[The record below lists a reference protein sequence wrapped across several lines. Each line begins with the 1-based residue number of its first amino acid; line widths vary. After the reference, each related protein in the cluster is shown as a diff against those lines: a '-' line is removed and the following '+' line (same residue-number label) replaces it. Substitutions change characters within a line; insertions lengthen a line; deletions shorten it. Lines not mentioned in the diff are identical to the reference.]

1 MDRTDYKI
9 ILTENIIKCAD
20 VILVLFLL
28 ISVREYFHQ
37 GQIPNADAFLRVE
50 FSLWDFVK
58 FLIIAFFWNRVFFFM
73 RLNQIRTA
81 ENEKNT
87 ELPLRIILAVT
98 MSAMAVL
105 LCAELTDLIDVS
117 TAFALVFWAL
127 ALTVFLP
134 YRLCLSSLIRMRQ
147 KRRPKQL
154 LAIIAGMNIRSISLS
169 ETLTRPGS
177 GYRFLGF
184 VDDIPEEDIGDEMK
198 NYDMKEVLSLL
209 CSLKEFEDYVSK
221 NPVDEVFITLPLR
234 SYYDEI
240 SRLIKICT
248 TQGIRTRMINDL
260 FDFQISAP
268 GISEEEM
275 SASFID
281 YDVINRSA
289 LQHDLKR
296 IFDILVSLTAL
307 TVLAPVFLAVALVIY
322 FDDGWPVFFSQ
333 ERIGLNKRRFKMFKF
348 RSMVRNAEKLQAQ
361 LEAMNE
367 VKGAAFKI
375 TNDPRITKSGNFLR
389 KTSLDEIPQF
399 ANVLLGTMSIIGPR
413 PLPIRDF
420 EQFYKNTHR
429 RRFSVKPGI
438 TGLWQ
443 ISGRSETDFEEWMNL
458 DLQYIDNWN
467 LYLDIKILLKT
478 IPVVLMGK
486 GAK

>member
-1 MDRTDYKI
+1 MDRNNYKI
-9 ILTENIIKCAD
+9 ILTENILKCAD
-20 VILVLFLL
+20 AVLLLFLL
-28 ISVREYFHQ
+28 LSVREYFQQ
-37 GQIPNADAFLRVE
+37 GQIPDADTFMRTE

-58 FLIIAFFWNRVFFFM
+58 FLLAAFLWNRVFSFM
-73 RLNQIRTA
+73 RLSSLREMVKEKRTEQSVRILLSVTLGTAAALLWVQIANLA
-81 ENEKNT
+81 EVST
-87 ELPLRIILAVT
+87 GF
-98 MSAMAVL
+98 VL
-105 LCAELTDLIDVS
+105 L
-117 TAFALVFWAL
+117 FWAGAVIL
-127 ALTVFLP
+127 FLP
-134 YRLCLSSLIRMRQ
+134 CRLGVAEMTALRK
-147 KRRPKQL
+147 KRRPDL
-154 LAIIAGMNIRSISLS
+154 RLAIIVGMNIRSISLS
-169 ETLTRPGS
+169 ATLTRPGS

-184 VDDIPEEDIGDEMK
+184 ADNIPEEEVGEEIK
-198 NYDMKEVLSLL
+198 RHDMKKVLSLL
-209 CSLKEFEDYVSK
+209 CSLDEFEDYVSK

-234 SYYDEI
+234 SYYDETARI
-240 SRLIKICT
+240 IKVCT

-260 FDFQISAP
+260 FDFQISTP
-268 GISEEEM
+268 GISEEDR

-296 IFDILVSLTAL
+296 IFDILVSLAAL
-307 TVLAPVFLAVALVIY
+307 LLLAPVFLIVALLIY
-322 FDDGWPVFFSQ
+322 FDDGLPIFFAQ
-333 ERIGLNKRRFKMFKF
+333 ERIGLNKRRFRMFKF
-348 RSMVRNAEKLQAQ
+348 RTMVRDAEKLQAQ
-361 LEAMNE
+361 LETLNE
-367 VKGAAFKI
+367 VRGAAFKI
-375 TNDPRITKSGNFLR
+375 TNDPRILKSGTFLR
-389 KTSLDEIPQF
+389 KSSLDEIPQF

-458 DLQYIDNWN
+458 DLHYIDNWN
-467 LYLDIKILLKT
+467 LWLDIKILLKT